1 MCAHVCA
8 SASPSGVCADKP
20 LPRPKNNVD
29 TVRLGI
35 VVRDAAKMEA
45 VYAAVEGGVG
55 RYVRVKN
62 GFATDASN
70 YGYRAILANLQLES
84 GQTVEQVFGG
94 AHRKTWEALG
104 KAAKAA
110 GDGTALE
117 ETEAVLDGLL
127 ATSGVAQED
136 EENAAMPSAA
146 VNIAAEVQLIYWPYL
161 ESGRKLSHLPYKVV
175 RCEQASELARDASGK
190 RQVGRQALAAAER
203 ACMSIVPMPAGG
215 M

>member
-35 VVRDAAKMEA
+35 VVRDAAKMAA
-45 VYAAVEGGVG
+45 VYAAIEGGVG

-104 KAAKAA
+104 AAAAAA
-110 GDGTALE
+110 GDGMAAH
-117 ETEAVLDGLL
+117 ETEAILDGLL
-127 ATSGVAQED
+127 ATRGNWMD

-203 ACMSIVPMPAGG
+203 ACMSIVPMPAGWV
-215 M
+215 